1 MQKLQE
7 SYKLGLDKWR
17 YVSHCEW
24 NTVFSSDY
32 SRPPRLED
40 WLFNHFQ
47 EVGNVCELLLKTSV
61 QKMCIRCHQWIE
73 WKNDLNRYPCEFKCF
88 RLDFFHTLFQLPGW
102 MQTFM
107 FSKQQ
112 RQSAK
117 KQNCKLWCVKT
128 EIFGFSVLNTIK
140 SVYHNGGI
148 MFFGGC
154 FCAHQTDWLGLYS
167 EIWHNNN
174 RPLQLWYG
182 NLYMK
187 R

>member
-1 MQKLQE
+1 M
-7 SYKLGLDKWR
+7 W
-17 YVSHCEW
+17 
-24 NTVFSSDY
+24 
-32 SRPPRLED
+32 
-40 WLFNHFQ
+40 
-47 EVGNVCELLLKTSV
+47 
-61 QKMCIRCHQWIE
+61 IRCYQWIE
-73 WKNDLNRYPCEFKCF
+73 WKNNLNRYPCESKCF
-88 RLDFFHTLFQLPGW
+88 CLDFFHKFFQLPGW

-148 MFFGGC
+148 MGFFC
-154 FCAHQTDWLGLYS
+154 CCFFVFVFCAHQTDWLGLYW

-174 RPLQLWYG
+174 RPLYEKTASANFQCFSPKQVSWTLTEG
-182 NLYMK
+182 CQRLMK
-187 R
+187 S